1 MTEPTPL
8 LEVDGLSIAFGGVP
22 ALADVRLSV
31 PGGSVVALIGPNGA
45 GKSTLFNC
53 VSRLYRPAAG
63 TVRYDG
69 ADLLTRR
76 ANELAGLGI
85 ARTFQSTALFAELT
99 VRENL
104 QLGVPDRASA
114 SPLRAMLRAT
124 RRKDRETAERAGA
137 ELARWGLDR
146 VADVPASGLDYPSR
160 KRVELARALMAEP
173 RLLLLDEPAAG
184 LASGEAVDFGTEI
197 AEICAA
203 AGTTVL
209 LVEHNVA
216 MVMRIAVRIAVLAAG
231 RNLAEGT
238 PAEIAADPEVARVF
252 LGSAAG
258 AVT

>member
-1 MTEPTPL
+1 MTSPAAL
-8 LEVDGLSIAFGGVP
+8 LDVEGLSIAFGGVP

-31 PGGSVVALIGPNGA
+31 PAGSVVALIGPNGA

-53 VSRLYRPAAG
+53 VSRLYRPSAG
-63 TVRYDG
+63 ALRYDG
-69 ADLLTRR
+69 ANLLARR
-76 ANELAGLGI
+76 PDELAGLGI
-85 ARTFQSTALFAELT
+85 ARTFQNTALFADLT

-104 QLGVPDRASA
+104 QLGVPDRASV
-114 SPLRAMLRAT
+114 SPIRALLRTT
-124 RRKDRETAERAGA
+124 RHKDRESADRASV
-137 ELARWGLDR
+137 ELARWGLGR
-146 VADVPASGLDYPSR
+146 LADLPASGLDYPSR

-203 AGTTVL
+203 AGATVL

-216 MVMRIAVRIAVLAAG
+216 MVMRIADRIAVLAAG

-238 PAEIAADPEVARVF
+238 PAEIAANPEVARVF
-252 LGSAAG
+252 LGTAAG